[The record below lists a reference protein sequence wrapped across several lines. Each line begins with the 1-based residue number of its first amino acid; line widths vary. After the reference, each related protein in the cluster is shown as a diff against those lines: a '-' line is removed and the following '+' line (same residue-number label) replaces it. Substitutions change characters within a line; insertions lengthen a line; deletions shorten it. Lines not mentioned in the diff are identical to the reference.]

1 MKTKYFLTVIA
12 VFILFI
18 ILDMSMSTVWYIYI
32 TPILVS
38 FLIVKSKHKE
48 SIYLIALLA
57 LVFDSIFSTFIGFY
71 LFIVFIMTSII
82 FVIKKFYTVNE
93 YLVFLLISS
102 ASEFLLIIRVSLRN
116 AIIFALI
123 ALAVSSV
130 LYPLLINIEKL
141 GTSYE

>member
-1 MKTKYFLTVIA
+1 MRTKYFLTVIA

-48 SIYLIALLA
+48 SIYLIALFA
-57 LVFDSIFSTFIGFY
+57 LIFDSIFSTFVGFY
-71 LFIVFIMTSII
+71 LFIVFIMASIS

-93 YLVFLLISS
+93 YLMLLLISS

-130 LYPLLINIEKL
+130 LYPLLINVEKL